1 MLAGLDIGI
10 LVAYMVIVLTL
21 GLWAK
26 RRASGSIEDYF
37 LGGRHIPW
45 YILGLSGMAAFL
57 DMSGTMLQT
66 SFFYMLGAKGYW
78 IAWRGAVALMLAFF
92 MIFMAKWLARSR
104 VMTIAELIALRF
116 GDDWQGKIARVLA
129 AVSALIISVT
139 MISYF
144 FIGAGKF
151 FHEYFPQFSPNSIAA
166 FIFAIVMIYTVTS
179 GFWGVVITDIF
190 QGLLMVVVTAFIT
203 WQAMTVATPDYFAQF
218 TTEEWRH
225 LIPTAWTTEMP
236 AGYASLEALGVLIL
250 FWLVLNVMQGFAN
263 PLDALSAQRFFAA
276 RSERDGALTAMQ
288 WIILMSVRFLLMMAM
303 AVLAVSIAG
312 QIIEPEM
319 ALPAVIQHFLPVG
332 IKGLFIA
339 ALLAAFM
346 STVEALVNSS
356 AAYFVRDIYQ
366 PFIRPDAS
374 QKRLVQIS
382 HRATIALF
390 VIGGIG
396 GLFGD
401 SLNAIWSWLI
411 MGFLTGLMAPSILK
425 WIWWRFNAV
434 GYITGMAAGIIG
446 AGVQGIIFTA
456 PPEYTTFLFVIA
468 CSTVGTIVG
477 VYLADPTPTPVLREF
492 YDRIRPFGWWGP
504 IREPHGAERL
514 REIDRENRRDLLLLI
529 PACIAQLTLFWMMV
543 AIVIKRWDSVAIS
556 ALVIAVCSLVLY
568 QYWYKNLRSS
578 SDHAAARATL

>member
-1 MLAGLDIGI
+1 
-10 LVAYMVIVLTL
+10 
-21 GLWAK
+21 
-26 RRASGSIEDYF
+26 
-37 LGGRHIPW
+37 
-45 YILGLSGMAAFL
+45 
-57 DMSGTMLQT
+57 
-66 SFFYMLGAKGYW
+66 
-78 IAWRGAVALMLAFF
+78 
-92 MIFMAKWLARSR
+92 
-104 VMTIAELIALRF
+104 
-116 GDDWQGKIARVLA
+116 
-129 AVSALIISVT
+129 
-139 MISYF
+139 
-144 FIGAGKF
+144 
-151 FHEYFPQFSPNSIAA
+151 
-166 FIFAIVMIYTVTS
+166 
-179 GFWGVVITDIF
+179 
-190 QGLLMVVVTAFIT
+190 
-203 WQAMTVATPDYFAQF
+203 
-218 TTEEWRH
+218 
-225 LIPTAWTTEMP
+225 
-236 AGYASLEALGVLIL
+236 
-250 FWLVLNVMQGFAN
+250 
-263 PLDALSAQRFFAA
+263 
-276 RSERDGALTAMQ
+276 
-288 WIILMSVRFLLMMAM
+288 MMAM

-568 QYWYKNLRSS
+568 QYWYKNLRST

>member
-568 QYWYKNLRSS
+568 QYWYKNLRST